1 MDLDR
6 LQRQIEFV
14 VEIDK
19 LKTIVRQTLI
29 TDGSRQED
37 SAEHSWHLAV
47 MAMVL
52 SEYANHEGQVDLVR
66 VLKMVLVHDL
76 VEIDAG
82 DTFCYDEIG
91 NQGKLAREQKA
102 AERLFGLLPDDLAAE
117 FRRLWDEFE
126 LRETPEA
133 KFAGALDRLQPLLNN
148 CATSGRMW
156 QHHEVTSDM
165 VMRRNQPIEE
175 GSPELW
181 DYAAGMI
188 RDAVSKGWLKE

>member
-1 MDLDR
+1 MDPDR
-6 LQRQIEFV
+6 LRRQIEFV

-19 LKTIVRQTLI
+19 LKNIVRQTLI

-52 SEYANHEGQVDLVR
+52 SEYANHEGQVDITR

-82 DTFCYDEIG
+82 DTYCYDAIG
-91 NQGKLAREQKA
+91 NQGKLEREQKA
-102 AERLFGLLPDDLAAE
+102 AQRLFGLLPDDLAEE
-117 FRRLWDEFE
+117 FRLLWDEFE

-133 KFAGALDRLQPLLNN
+133 KFAAALDRLQPLLNN
-148 CATSGRMW
+148 RATHGRMW
-156 QHHEVTSDM
+156 QKHKVTSDM
-165 VMRRNQPIEE
+165 VLKRNQPIEE
-175 GSPELW
+175 GAPELW
-181 DYAAGMI
+181 EYAADMI
-188 RDAVSKGWLKE
+188 RDAINNGWLRE